1 MIKHKLLQMWRNKYG
16 NDQLG
21 MFIYV
26 LWLILLLVNVFARS
40 IVITYLEL
48 LCMVIYLYRFIS
60 SHHQQRYSE
69 NMKFLEIKDKIS
81 SKFTNKKSTSFYTT
95 EVSYKYYKCKG
106 CGAKLRVPKGKGK
119 ISITCPKCKT
129 TFKSRS

>member
-26 LWLILLLVNVFARS
+26 FWLILLLVNVFARS

-60 SHHQQRYSE
+60 SNHQQRYSE
-69 NMKFLEIKDKIS
+69 NLKFLEIKDKIS